1 MGINILKENID
12 FKKKKMKYTILDNNQ
27 NPVEEIESSLPYE
40 QILKQYP
47 FPIGYRA
54 VEVKDYGENDEVSQN

>member
-1 MGINILKENID
+1 
-12 FKKKKMKYTILDNNQ
+12 MKYTILDNNQ
-27 NPVEEIESSLPYE
+27 NPVKEIESSLPYE

-54 VEVKDYGENDEVSQN
+54 VEVKDYSKNDEVSQN